1 MEDKTLEN
9 VNQGG
14 GNPENKN
21 PENKNPENKNIN
33 DAEAKKPTM
42 GHGAMPAN
50 DKTDE
55 KTNNKDNHKDM
66 GLIGLFVIIVVINL
80 VLTSGLIFLYDR
92 FIAPK
97 IVAVD
102 IKGFVEK
109 QRDLYVAKKIDDE
122 QLKANLDAM
131 EKKIKSMPKNT
142 IMISADVMVGENAK
156 TIEP

>member
-14 GNPENKN
+14 GN

-55 KTNNKDNHKDM
+55 KTNNK
-66 GLIGLFVIIVVINL
+66 
-80 VLTSGLIFLYDR
+80 
-92 FIAPK
+92 
-97 IVAVD
+97 
-102 IKGFVEK
+102 
-109 QRDLYVAKKIDDE
+109 
-122 QLKANLDAM
+122 
-131 EKKIKSMPKNT
+131 
-142 IMISADVMVGENAK
+142 ISRRK
-156 TIEP
+156 

>member
-1 MEDKTLEN
+1 MENENLSHENLEN
-9 VNQGG
+9 
-14 GNPENKN
+14 ENM
-21 PENKNPENKNIN
+21 ENKNIA
-33 DAEAKKPTM
+33 DAGVEKAPIQQST
-42 GHGAMPAN
+42 MPAN
-50 DKTDE
+50 KN
-55 KTNNKDNHKDM
+55 TNKKDP
-66 GLIGLFVIIVVINL
+66 GLIGFFVIIVVINL

-92 FIAPK
+92 FMAPK

-109 QRDLYVAKKIDDE
+109 QRDLYIAKKIDDE

-142 IMISADVMVGENAK
+142 IMISADVMVGEHAE

>member
-1 MEDKTLEN
+1 MEYKTNEN
-9 VNQGG
+9 IEYEDLKHE
-14 GNPENKN
+14 NPKNEN
-21 PENKNPENKNIN
+21 IA
-33 DAEAKKPTM
+33 DAGVEKAPIQQST
-42 GHGAMPAN
+42 MPAN
-50 DKTDE
+50 KN
-55 KTNNKDNHKDM
+55 TNKKDP
-66 GLIGLFVIIVVINL
+66 GLIGFFVIIVVINL

-92 FIAPK
+92 FMAPK

-109 QRDLYVAKKIDDE
+109 QRDLYIAKKINEE

-142 IMISADVMVGENAK
+142 IMISADVMVGQNAK

>member
-14 GNPENKN
+14 GN

-50 DKTDE
+50 DKTDEKTDE

-109 QRDLYVAKKIDDE
+109 QRDLYVARKINDE

-142 IMISADVMVGENAK
+142 IMISADVMVGEHAK

>member
-1 MEDKTLEN
+1 MEDKANENLEHKNLEHENLKNENLKNESLEN
-9 VNQGG
+9 
-14 GNPENKN
+14 KH
-21 PENKNPENKNIN
+21 IA
-33 DAEAKKPTM
+33 DAEIKKAPIQQSP
-42 GHGAMPAN
+42 MPAN
-50 DKTDE
+50 KN
-55 KTNNKDNHKDM
+55 TNKKDL
-66 GLIGLFVIIVVINL
+66 GLIGFFVIVVVINL

-92 FIAPK
+92 FMAPK

-109 QRDLYVAKKIDDE
+109 QRDLYVAKKINDE